1 MQHTELLTLRNI
13 TKTFPGVTA
22 LSNVDL
28 VLKSGQIHCLAG
40 DNGSGKSTLV
50 KIASGVYTPD
60 SGYIRIN
67 GREYTRL
74 TPSEAMAGG
83 VQVIYQDLALFEHM
97 STNSVSNPNC
107 SVWTPPP

>member
-1 MQHTELLTLRNI
+1 MQHMELLTLRNI

-40 DNGSGKSTLV
+40 ENGSGKSTLV

-83 VQVIYQDLALFEHM
+83 VQVIYQDLEIFR
-97 STNSVSNPNC
+97 TYDYRRKYRVK
-107 SVWTPPP
+107 